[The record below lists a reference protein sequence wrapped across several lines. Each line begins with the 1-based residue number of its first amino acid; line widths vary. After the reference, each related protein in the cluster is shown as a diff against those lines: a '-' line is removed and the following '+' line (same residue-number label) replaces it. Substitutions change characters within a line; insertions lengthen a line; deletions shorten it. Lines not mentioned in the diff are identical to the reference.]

1 MLVKALLEL
10 IIINRSRAK
19 RSAQPKVN
27 IDIDVFSQNDNR
39 AVMLCGLGNSL
50 SYLMRG
56 DNR

>member
-10 IIINRSRAK
+10 ITINRSRAK

-39 AVMLCGLGNSL
+39 AVMLYGLGNSL